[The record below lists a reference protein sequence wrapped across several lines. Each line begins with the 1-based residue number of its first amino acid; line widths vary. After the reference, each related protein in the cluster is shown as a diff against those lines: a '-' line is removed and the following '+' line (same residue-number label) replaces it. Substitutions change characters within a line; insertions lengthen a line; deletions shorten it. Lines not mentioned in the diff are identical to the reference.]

1 MKTPSEPEPTSERGG
16 AESQATAPVEVR
28 EELELL
34 EVVKRNIARLDAA
47 PTAPDHDKRLLELRD
62 ALREER
68 LNEDQASILEDMD
81 RLAALRAQQQQ
92 SMQGKID
99 RDSPYFGHL
108 VVDDDHGRRSV
119 LIGKETFLS
128 DRVRIVDW
136 RNAPISRIFY
146 QYAEGDEYDLEI
158 ADRDVSGEVL
168 VRRTLAIAGGELR
181 RVGTDDATWVR
192 GATGAWEDLRTR
204 EARLAGGAGSAVRPS
219 SLGTGAASARQDK
232 HLPDIASLL
241 DPEQFNLITRPD
253 AGVVAI
259 QGSAGSGKT
268 TVGLHRI
275 AYLVFKSPETF
286 RPARMMV
293 VVYSRALASYISQVL
308 PALGVDGVQVVQYD
322 AWVARVRRGH
332 FRGLPEE
339 YAEDTPGVVSR
350 FKTHAAA
357 LRLLDQVGRQR
368 RGEDPMLVFEETM
381 TDRGLID
388 DAIRRWA
395 PGEFSE
401 AQAERIHRWC
411 SLQHF
416 IRVDG
421 AGPTG
426 ADTPSLDREDDTLLV
441 RLYQVMRGSL
451 MTPNRDKLV
460 HDHVMVDE
468 AQDLSPA
475 ELAVLIDTAGKRRS
489 VTLAGDVAQKVQEDR
504 DFQDW
509 RHVLDALELPHVD
522 VSPLQVSYR
531 STRQIMEVAHAIL
544 GPLAPETMAATT
556 RLGAPVAHLE
566 FGSEGEAVAWL
577 APALTDLTHR
587 EPHANIALL
596 TADMDDAVAWYQAL
610 ERAEVPW
617 IQLISDQD
625 FSFRPGIEVT
635 DIRSS
640 KGLEF
645 DYVVL
650 LGVDGSRFPLQDGAR
665 HLLHVG
671 ATRAAHQLW
680 IVSTGQPSPLIPAG
694 LAGLLDG

>member
-1 MKTPSEPEPTSERGG
+1 MSQIDKTPGSDAPDTDGL
-16 AESQATAPVEVR
+16 TPVEVQ
-28 EELELL
+28 EEVELL
-34 EVVKRNIARLDAA
+34 KVVRANIARLDSA
-47 PTAPDHDKRLLELRD
+47 PAAPDHDKRLLELRD
-62 ALREER
+62 SLNEER
-68 LNEDQASILEDMD
+68 LNEDVASILEEMD
-81 RLAALRAQQQQ
+81 RLAALRAQQQT

-99 RDSPYFGHL
+99 ADSPYFGHL

-128 DRVRIVDW
+128 DRIRIVDW

-146 QYAEGDEYDLEI
+146 QYSEGDEYDLEI

-168 VRRTLAIAGGELR
+168 VRRTLAISGGELR

-192 GATGAWEDLRTR
+192 TAAGAWEDLRER

-219 SLGTGAASARQDK
+219 NLGTGAASGRQDK

-241 DPEQFNLITRPD
+241 DPEQFRLITRPD

-275 AYLVFKSPETF
+275 AYLAFKSPETF
-286 RPARMMV
+286 RPQRMMV

-308 PALGVDGVQVVQYD
+308 PALGVEGVQVVQYD
-322 AWVARVRRGH
+322 AWIERVRRGH
-332 FRGLPEE
+332 YRGLPDV
-339 YAEDTPGVVSR
+339 YSDDTPGVVSR

-357 LRLLDQVGRQR
+357 LRMLDEVGRKS
-368 RGEDPMLVFEETM
+368 RGQDPLMVFEETM
-381 TDRGLID
+381 TDRSLID

-401 AQAERIHRWC
+401 EQAGVIHRWC

-421 AGPTG
+421 PGPTG

-441 RLYQVMRGSL
+441 RLYQTIRGSL
-451 MTPNRDKLV
+451 IAPNRRPLR

-468 AQDLSPA
+468 AQDLSPV
-475 ELAVLIDTAGKRRS
+475 ELAVLIDTAGDRRS
-489 VTLAGDVAQKVQEDR
+489 VTLAGDVAQKVHEGR

-544 GPLAPETMAATT
+544 GPLAPDEMAATT
-556 RLGAPVAHLE
+556 RVGAPVAHLA

-577 APALTDLTHR
+577 APALSDLAHR

-596 TADMDDAVAWYQAL
+596 TADLDDAIAWYQAL

-617 IQLISDQD
+617 INLISDQD

-650 LGVDGSRFPLQDGAR
+650 LGVDGPRFPLRDGAR

-694 LAGLLDG
+694 LPGLLDG